1 MIKKLIIWY
10 ILLTKRWF
18 KRISFWLILLC
29 VPLLVLGMKGI
40 SGQDAAALKMAVYVE
55 PSEDPLGER
64 LAETLENMDGII
76 RYERCRSEDEVRAK
90 VQYGQADGVY
100 IIPAQLTQ
108 MICAYVSGDERSLP
122 YDRHL
127 IRFVAGEDNVQL
139 KLAREQFY
147 GAIFPYISRAVTESF
162 TFEEAGN
169 AGESEAQENQSQ
181 TGSTQ
186 LQAGENKADLQALYD
201 ENQVQGSIFEFALG
215 TTKNTVDMDEVNYLT
230 TPLRGLLALFVF
242 MAGMVMALYFIKDR
256 QSGLF
261 DRLPGK
267 LRPLVAWLY
276 IFSGTLVCGIAAF
289 VGLYFSGSFTTWGK
303 ELLLMALLV
312 LAVTGFSWILGTVT
326 DRVAIVGCL
335 APLLVLISVVVCPV
349 FFGLHGLKP
358 LKYCLPPYFYLAG
371 LHSPELIGCLVIY
384 VVCVTA
390 AGIFLQWRKYLFSFF
405 SANDIID

>member
-1 MIKKLIIWY
+1 M
-10 ILLTKRWF
+10 
-18 KRISFWLILLC
+18 
-29 VPLLVLGMKGI
+29 
-40 SGQDAAALKMAVYVE
+40 
-55 PSEDPLGER
+55 
-64 LAETLENMDGII
+64 
-76 RYERCRSEDEVRAK
+76 
-90 VQYGQADGVY
+90 QYGQADGGY

-186 LQAGENKADLQALYD
+186 LQAGNSQLQAGENKADLQALYD

-215 TTKNTVDMDEVNYLT
+215 PTKNTVDMDEVNYLT

-335 APLLVLISVVVCPV
+335 
-349 FFGLHGLKP
+349 
-358 LKYCLPPYFYLAG
+358 
-371 LHSPELIGCLVIY
+371 VIY